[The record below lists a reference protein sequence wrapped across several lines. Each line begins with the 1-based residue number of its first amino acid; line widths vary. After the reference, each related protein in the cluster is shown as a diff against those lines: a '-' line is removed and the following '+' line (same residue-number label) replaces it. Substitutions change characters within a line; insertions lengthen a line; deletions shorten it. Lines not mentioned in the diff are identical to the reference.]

1 MSATEPNEY
10 EEARRRRML
19 RNEAVLQQLGLLE
32 NPMSGAAE
40 QQRSQAAEQR
50 RAARQW
56 RQAAPAA
63 PAGEQQVAAEP
74 PRRSRRLQGEGAEN
88 AGANW
93 GARPSEREQPRCA
106 RVWQPV
112 QVDLAALE
120 GGGSQEL
127 HAHNVMRV
135 RSMSDRA
142 LQTRIWKIR
151 RADKLHSFIKVLE
164 ACGKEELAA
173 EAQQALEAM
182 VGCGGGG
189 GTAAA

>member
-1 MSATEPNEY
+1 MEAGVCPTTPTALRAVRLFCEWGSHAVILSFSPVSKAMSATEPNEY

-93 GARPSEREQPRCA
+93 GARPSER
-106 RVWQPV
+106 
-112 QVDLAALE
+112 
-120 GGGSQEL
+120 
-127 HAHNVMRV
+127 
-135 RSMSDRA
+135 
-142 LQTRIWKIR
+142 
-151 RADKLHSFIKVLE
+151 
-164 ACGKEELAA
+164 CG
-173 EAQQALEAM
+173 
-182 VGCGGGG
+182 
-189 GTAAA
+189 